1 MAQFFAFAQRDRRS
15 AWIAGFIIVLV
26 GSVMIFLGYNV
37 YRLATQLT
45 VINASPDIAPQIAYL
60 SDIAGSRNG
69 KTLYLLNVSTGISQQ
84 ITRGGKLGYT
94 MKWLPDGQTLA
105 LEDDGQVRLLNMTTG
120 ALTDTGQ
127 THQSWSPDGRVV
139 LYSSKDDKNE
149 RSWKAYDPAT
159 RNSALITLLN
169 SGVTLPTLTPDGKS
183 VAFASKRSLYLINTD
198 GTNKRQFLAE
208 QGKDGFAVQWSP
220 DGKHLLLETAEYDAQ
235 YGAVATLVLSVGDS
249 DGSNMVPLGKAYHAG
264 VIAWSPDSSKI
275 AWASDKNLN
284 PCVANANG
292 KGVVC
297 ANGKDTVG
305 IEILRWSPD
314 STQIAYLIDEA
325 SGSGF
330 AGFTKPRICTM
341 SATTMDKPQC
351 YNVTGSDYTQMD
363 LTWRP

>member
-15 AWIAGFIIVLV
+15 SWIAGLIIVVV
-26 GSVMIFLGYNV
+26 GSGMIFLGFNV

-45 VINASPDIAPQIAYL
+45 VITASPDTAPQIAYL
-60 SDIAGSRNG
+60 SNIAGSRNG
-69 KTLYLLNVSTGISQQ
+69 RTLYLLNLSTGISQQ
-84 ITRGGKLGYT
+84 ITRGGKLVDT

-105 LEDDGQVRLLNMTTG
+105 LEDDSQVRLLNMTPG

-127 THQSWSPDGRVV
+127 ALPSWSPDGHVV
-139 LYSSKDDKNE
+139 LYQSKNDKNE
-149 RSWKAYDPAT
+149 WSWKAYDPAT
-159 RNSALITLLN
+159 RTSALIT
-169 SGVTLPTLTPDGKS
+169 SDISLPTLTPDGKS
-183 VAFASKRSLYLINTD
+183 VAFATHRYLYLINTD

-208 QGKDGFAVQWSP
+208 QGKNGFAVQWSP
-220 DGKHLLLETAEYDAQ
+220 DGKQLLLETAEYDPQ
-235 YGAVATLVLSVGDS
+235 FGAVSTLMLSVGDS
-249 DGSNMVPLGKAYHAG
+249 DGSNLIPLGKAYHAG

-275 AWASDKNLN
+275 AWASDKDLN

-305 IEILRWSPD
+305 IEILRWSLD
-314 STQIAYLIDEA
+314 STQIAYLIDES

-330 AGFTKPRICTM
+330 PGYTKPRICTM
-341 SATTMDKPQC
+341 SAATMDKPQC
-351 YNVTGSDYTQMD
+351 YTVTGSDYTQMD